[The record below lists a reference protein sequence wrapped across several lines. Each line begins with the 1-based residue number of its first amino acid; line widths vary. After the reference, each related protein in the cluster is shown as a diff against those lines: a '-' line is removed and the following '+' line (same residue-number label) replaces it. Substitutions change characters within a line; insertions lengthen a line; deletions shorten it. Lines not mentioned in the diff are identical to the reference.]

1 MIIQSESKESK
12 FDASI
17 SHWTL
22 SFHDPAYEAAFAQK
36 YTRNFHL
43 PLAGMFVIYIVIV
56 YILVYRF
63 YAIYVLVNHV
73 TGYRC
78 GTLAEELSVLF
89 MIVGA
94 MLIEG
99 ILKLTH
105 CLVHLQGLLLYI
117 NFAICYV
124 LIAFYTHDSPAF
136 SIS

>member
-36 YTRNFHL
+36 
-43 PLAGMFVIYIVIV
+43 YIVIV